1 MMKNFKSTKNIVLK
15 ILENK
20 KIFKNE
26 SYILWKLKENWIEI
40 TGKTIGE
47 NTDLKWLK
55 NGILT
60 VNVSDPSIYHSIITY
75 QNVII
80 NKSNEFL
87 EKKYINK
94 LEILKINKSIRRNIT
109 EELVK
114 NEKIRNDEDEDIEQ
128 DLDEIILKEEKE
140 FNNIKISSEEIFE
153 IENSI
158 NKIDEKYKEF
168 SEKLKEIAINR
179 KKKDKYLL
187 TKKYKMCDKC
197 GTIYYPGKNE
207 KICFEC
213 YEKEENKKI
222 EFMKKIIKENP
233 FIGEKEAVLLT
244 NTDDYTYYR
253 VRDILAQRTY
263 FELLYFCERTDL
275 DIEINKDYSS
285 EIRNEAKIEL
295 EILIKIYIDY
305 KIGTE
310 DNTIFQ
316 NERNKILKK
325 LKREINFRKKR

>member
-1 MMKNFKSTKNIVLK
+1 
-15 ILENK
+15 
-20 KIFKNE
+20 
-26 SYILWKLKENWIEI
+26 
-40 TGKTIGE
+40 
-47 NTDLKWLK
+47 
-55 NGILT
+55 
-60 VNVSDPSIYHSIITY
+60 
-75 QNVII
+75 
-80 NKSNEFL
+80 
-87 EKKYINK
+87 
-94 LEILKINKSIRRNIT
+94 
-109 EELVK
+109 
-114 NEKIRNDEDEDIEQ
+114 
-128 DLDEIILKEEKE
+128 
-140 FNNIKISSEEIFE
+140 
-153 IENSI
+153 
-158 NKIDEKYKEF
+158 
-168 SEKLKEIAINR
+168 
-179 KKKDKYLL
+179 
-187 TKKYKMCDKC
+187 MCDKC

-222 EFMKKIIKENP
+222 EFMIKIIKENP
-233 FIGEKEAVLLT
+233 FIGEKNAVLLT

-295 EILIKIYIDY
+295 EILIKMYIDY